1 VAPPQP
7 TLKGRALRHLSARE
21 HSRVELARKLAPHT
35 EDPDELERVLD
46 ELEAR
51 GFLSDARFVE
61 SVVHRRASRLGA
73 ARVKQELLAKG
84 IAGEQVRA
92 AVLQLQASEFD
103 RAVAVWRQRF
113 GAPAT
118 DAREHARQVRFLLA
132 RGFAADVVRRVVKTA
147 SGPDDAA

>member
-1 VAPPQP
+1 VASPQP
-7 TLKGRALRHLSARE
+7 SLKGRALRHLSARE

-51 GFLSDARFVE
+51 GFLSDTRFVE
-61 SVVHRRASRLGA
+61 SVLHRRANRLGA

-92 AVLQLQASEFD
+92 AVQQLQASEFD
-103 RAVAVWRQRF
+103 RALAVWRQRF

-118 DAREHARQVRFLLA
+118 DAREQARQVRFLMA
-132 RGFAADVVRRVVKTA
+132 RGFAADVVRRVVKTT
-147 SGPDDAA
+147 PDTDDPA

>member
-1 VAPPQP
+1 MAPPQP

-46 ELEAR
+46 ELETR
-51 GFLSDARFVE
+51 GFLSDTRFVE
-61 SVVHRRASRLGA
+61 SVVHRRACRLGA

-92 AVLQLQASEFD
+92 AVQQLQASEFD
-103 RAVAVWRQRF
+103 RAVTVWRQRF
-113 GAPAT
+113 GAAAT

-132 RGFAADVVRRVVKTA
+132 RGFAADVVRCVVKTA
-147 SGPDDAA
+147 SDPGDDT